1 MTIPL
6 FAAAFARVPA
16 RIAGRVDR
24 APANLNFD
32 DKCDRGFPC
41 PIYTG
46 GDPFHTCA
54 RDCTGTALARI
65 AAERRRN
72 RRVSLTATALPSRA
86 VFWKVEKWPR
96 RIRDWLGSALA
107 ACALIALLVAV
118 DGRAREGFGRVA
130 SDMSHARWSAPLEPI
145 ASVVAGVSAD
155 PRFENMFLISL
166 VGAAVVLTLLMLRT

>member
-1 MTIPL
+1 M
-6 FAAAFARVPA
+6 PA

-65 AAERRRN
+65 AAKLCLKRASDSGGDRAPLPRRLF
-72 RRVSLTATALPSRA
+72 VKVEIS
-86 VFWKVEKWPR
+86 KVEKWPR